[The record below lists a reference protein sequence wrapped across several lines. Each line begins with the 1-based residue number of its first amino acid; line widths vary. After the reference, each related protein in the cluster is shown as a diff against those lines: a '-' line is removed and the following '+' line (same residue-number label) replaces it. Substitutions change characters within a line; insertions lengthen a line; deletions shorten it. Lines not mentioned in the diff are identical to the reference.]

1 MATRIYQ
8 GRIVQARF
16 EDENLPQD
24 KESALAAL
32 ERTNRLFQDAV
43 NYHLVALAGMAE
55 DGKETLGSR
64 FKKQVRAIWEDL
76 PRGKAGACTL
86 QRSIA
91 RTLCLPENVGF
102 DAAVAYIF
110 EGCDRLDV
118 LPYVEHYIIEQ
129 TQRGEGAIQQ
139 QGRELLPKL
148 CNPFFEGNFDYSIKE
163 RKANF
168 GKQKLQRELNRDDIT
183 DEEIYT
189 LAQEMDLSWVVKTL
203 PNVNHDAP
211 LYYEPEA
218 QKEKIST
225 SMQKLLAS
233 VEGGKLRITT
243 IPKYV
248 QSADFREKIQQE
260 LLIRKPLKGARLAK
274 SSRGISVDV
283 EQAGIYFMFY
293 PGRVSAAL
301 LASKL
306 GKEKVNNERAEV
318 EFDLSAMDNDPLIL
332 ARGKRGYVYKGFT
345 ALPNWA
351 ASDNRM
357 FSREWDILAF
367 KEALKTLHGFELKT
381 KERMKI
387 REDFNVQREALE
399 KGTKI
404 KSSGGDDIDEEKPVV
419 ALEGDYRFELLKKLV
434 AEISPD
440 PVTEYHISSRT
451 LNDYEEVRALWLK
464 RELMGD
470 CSSHDLSKIVR
481 EYQAKSKRF
490 GSQVL
495 FAALCQ
501 DEYRPI
507 WHDYHALKDEK
518 LPRSKNILRD
528 FSNWQYLCGQVEKYS
543 RDVRVTAADVVASP
557 RQMIYSDLSNFGNG
571 KGCEFIP
578 SCEGGLRMQV
588 VVRNAEGHWETTS
601 IRVTFSAP
609 RFLRD
614 EMGQDAGKWM
624 VPEKGENT
632 TLPWLQPMMKAL
644 GDDIAPVRLE
654 RTPAIGLQVRGQGS
668 EACYYLN
675 FPVSLDVT
683 ALQKSLGKAARWAG
697 QFLRGRDEKLHLH
710 WPATYK
716 GKNRPWWEQEK
727 EFTVLGIDLGLR
739 SSVAWSLLRVS
750 TCSTSSNSRGD
761 ELIGRLIGDS
771 SNAKWY
777 GYVIKQGLSRLPGEQ
792 PRRVGDKKIPAVSLA
807 SPEDRRIAKLIIE
820 AAGAQYD
827 ENESED
833 VLRLGNRTLKSFKSL
848 TSRLKTY
855 LSFLSGLKDPGRK
868 PAVLK
873 RMADY
878 FAYAEIIPGVCSLL
892 EAHQEDEVY
901 ERVLDAAEELRSKL
915 PKYAELVTSLILPRK
930 HGSWKWE
937 PERRKGWQGSGVMR
951 LTEEGGIPHRPVFH
965 RGGLSV
971 ARLTQLETLRQLLQ
985 SMGKVL
991 SFVPGE
997 SVTFG
1002 RRLKDEKVID
1012 PCPEILEK
1020 IENMRE
1026 QRVNLIAHDIVAQA
1040 LGVRLKSSRPHKNS
1054 GGLDV
1059 IHGEYERI
1067 PGREPVDFVVME
1079 NLSRYLTSL
1088 DRAPLE
1094 NSGLMRW
1101 AHRQIVAKVTQLV
1114 EEIFGI
1120 PVVFT
1125 HAHYTSRFDSM
1136 TSEPGFRPVML
1147 KPEYL
1152 KWLQRNGKGNECKAA
1167 AVYQAIWDE
1176 VVNARKTDKVT
1187 LVLPHLTKG
1196 GELANGGEL
1205 FLSQKGGKF
1214 TLRNAD
1220 MNAATNIAWRGLA
1233 APESLHLLHRVRM
1246 EMKKAGLVPVC
1257 DNAREKS
1264 LKTGWSLTKLK
1275 SIQPDGNKISAFAVS
1290 SEWKDE
1296 YFAAYGNAET
1306 RAYLAYGKTLWGI
1319 MKRKQWQ
1326 MCHLFNIQQLKNAG
1340 IDARLVEQLLHTD
1353 ETDTS
1358 DDIPT

>member
-24 KESALAAL
+24 KESALTAL

-64 FKKQVRAIWEDL
+64 FKKQVKAIWEDL
-76 PRGKAGACTL
+76 PRGKDGACTL

-102 DAAVAYIF
+102 DDAVEYIF

-118 LPYVEHYIIEQ
+118 LPYVEQYVIDQ
-129 TQRGEGAIQQ
+129 TQKGEGAIQQ
-139 QGRELLPKL
+139 QGKVILPKL
-148 CNPFFEGNFDYSIKE
+148 CYVHFSGNFDYSKKGRE
-163 RKANF
+163 SAE
-168 GKQKLQRELNRDDIT
+168 GKIKLQRNLSREGIDDDELLSIS
-183 DEEIYT
+183 
-189 LAQEMDLSWVVKTL
+189 QEMDLSWAGIKTQTDATRTKSL
-203 PNVNHDAP
+203 FYEESEVPRQVHD
-211 LYYEPEA
+211 
-218 QKEKIST
+218 T
-225 SMQKLLAS
+225 MQALCS
-233 VEGGKLRITT
+233 VL
-243 IPKYV
+243 
-248 QSADFREKIQQE
+248 
-260 LLIRKPLKGARLAK
+260 LAK
-274 SSRGISVDV
+274 SDVSWNKYADKEGIQDLHDAVQTVLRRAPKARSLAKNRKVAP
-283 EQAGIYFMFY
+283 ELKQAAIFFMFY
-293 PGRVSAAL
+293 PCRLSAGM
-301 LASKL
+301 LAAKL
-306 GKEKVNNERAEV
+306 GKEKTKKSDAVYEYDYSSLE
-318 EFDLSAMDNDPLIL
+318 NDPLIL
-332 ARGKRGYVYKGFT
+332 ARGKRGYVYKGFS
-345 ALPNWA
+345 ALPNWES
-351 ASDNRM
+351 SDNLM
-357 FSREWDILAF
+357 YSKDWDILAF
-367 KEALKTLHGFELKT
+367 QEALKTLHGFELKT
-381 KERMKI
+381 KERDAERAKYAA
-387 REDFNVQREALE
+387 QLE
-399 KGTKI
+399 YVESGKKTK
-404 KSSGGDDIDEEKPVV
+404 DYVEPDEEQTV
-419 ALEGDYRFELLKKLV
+419 AVLGGDYRFELLKNLV
-434 AEISPD
+434 VEISPD
-440 PVTEYHISSRT
+440 SVTEYHISSRT
-451 LNDYEEVRALWLK
+451 LNDYEEVRTLWLK
-464 RELMGD
+464 REHMGD

-507 WHDYHALKDEK
+507 WHDYHAAKDEK
-518 LPRSKNILRD
+518 LPRSQNILRD
-528 FSNWQYLCGQVEKYS
+528 FSRWQYLCGQVEKY
-543 RDVRVTAADVVASP
+543 RREVRVTAADVVASP
-557 RQMIYSDLSNFGNG
+557 RQMIYSDLSNFGSG

-578 SCEGGLRMQV
+578 GCEGGLRMQV
-588 VVRNAEGHWETTS
+588 VIRNGKGHWETTA
-601 IRVTFSAP
+601 IRVSFSAP

-624 VPEKGENT
+624 VPEKGVNT

-654 RTPAIGLQVRGQGS
+654 RTPAIGLQVRGQGT

-683 ALQKSLGKAARWAG
+683 ALQASLGKAARWAG
-697 QFLRGRDEKLHLH
+697 QFLGGRDEKLHLH

-716 GKNRPWWEQEK
+716 GNKQPWWEQKK

-777 GYVIKQGLSRLPGEQ
+777 GYVIKQGLSRLPGEH
-792 PRRVGDKKIPAVSLA
+792 PRWVADKKIPAVSLA

-820 AAGAQYD
+820 AAGAQFD

-855 LSFLSGLKDPGRK
+855 LSFLSGLKDPDRK

-878 FAYAEIIPGVCSLL
+878 FAYAEIIPGVCALL

-901 ERVLDAAEELRSKL
+901 ERVLDAAEELHRKL
-915 PKYAELVTSLILPRK
+915 PEYAELVTSLILPRK
-930 HGSWKWE
+930 HGTWKWI
-937 PERRKGWQGSGVMR
+937 PEQRQGWQGSGKMR
-951 LTEEGGIPHRPVFH
+951 LSEDGGLPHRPVFH

-971 ARLTQLETLRQLLQ
+971 DRLTQLETLRQLLL

-991 SFVPGE
+991 SFIPGE
-997 SVTFG
+997 PVTFG
-1002 RRLKDEKVID
+1002 RRLKDAKVID
-1012 PCPEILEK
+1012 PCLEILEK

-1059 IHGEYERI
+1059 IHGEYARI

-1101 AHRQIVAKVTQLV
+1101 AHRQIVAKVTQLL

-1125 HAHYTSRFDSM
+1125 HAHYTSKFDSM

-1152 KWLQRNGKGNECKAA
+1152 KWLQRNGKGNECKAV
-1167 AVYQAIWDE
+1167 AVYQALWDE
-1176 VVNARKTDKVT
+1176 VVHARKMDKVT

-1290 SEWKDE
+1290 SEWEDE

-1319 MKRKQWQ
+1319 MKKKQWQ
-1326 MCHLFNIQQLKNAG
+1326 MCHLYNIQQLKNAG
-1340 IDARLVEQLLHTD
+1340 IDVRLVEQLLHAD
-1353 ETDTS
+1353 ETDTP

>member
-76 PRGKAGACTL
+76 PRSKVGACTL

-91 RTLCLPENVGF
+91 RTLSLADGVTF
-102 DAAVAYIF
+102 DDAVAHIY

-118 LPYVEHYIIEQ
+118 LPYVEHYVIEQ
-129 TQRGEGAIQQ
+129 TQKGEGAIQQ

-148 CNPFFEGNFDYSIKE
+148 CNSDFEGNFDYSIKE
-163 RKANF
+163 RKANS
-168 GKQKLQRELNRDDIT
+168 GKQKLLRELNRDDVS
-183 DEEIYT
+183 DEELYA
-189 LAQEMDLSWVVKTL
+189 LAQEMDLSWVVKTI
-203 PNVNHDAP
+203 PNENHDEP
-211 LYYEPEA
+211 LYYDPEE
-218 QKEKIST
+218 QEEKVIT
-225 SMQKLLAS
+225 SIHKLLSSLDNGNLKIAT
-233 VEGGKLRITT
+233 L
-243 IPKYV
+243 PKYV
-248 QSADFREKIQQE
+248 QIDGFREQMRQD
-260 LLIRKPLKGARLAK
+260 LLNRMPLKGLRLAK

-293 PGRVSAAL
+293 PGRISAAL

-306 GKEKVNNERAEV
+306 GKEKPKKTDEV
-318 EFDLSAMDNDPLIL
+318 REYDCFSLENDPLIL
-332 ARGKRGYVYKGFT
+332 ARGKRGYVYKGFS
-345 ALPNWA
+345 ALPNWES
-351 ASDNRM
+351 SDNRM
-357 FSREWDILAF
+357 YSKEWDILAF

-381 KERMKI
+381 KERDAERAKY
-387 REDFNVQREALE
+387 VAQLE
-399 KGTKI
+399 YVERGKKTK
-404 KSSGGDDIDEEKPVV
+404 DYVEPDEEKTV
-419 ALEGDYRFELLKKLV
+419 AVLGGDYRFELLKKLV

-464 RELMGD
+464 RELIGD

-571 KGCEFIP
+571 KGCEYIP
-578 SCEGGLRMQV
+578 GCEGGLRMQV
-588 VVRNAEGHWETTS
+588 VVRNAKGHWETDS

-624 VPEKGENT
+624 VPKKGENT

-654 RTPAIGLQVRGQGS
+654 RTPAIGLQVWGQGS

-683 ALQKSLGKAARWAG
+683 ALQKSLGKAERWAG
-697 QFLRGRDEKLHLH
+697 QFLGGRDEKLHLH

-792 PRRVGDKKIPAVSLA
+792 PRWVAGKKIPAVSLA
-807 SPEDRRIAKLIIE
+807 SPEDRRIAKMIIE
-820 AAGAQYD
+820 SAGAQYD

-878 FAYAEIIPGVCSLL
+878 FAYAEIIPGVCALL

-915 PKYAELVTSLILPRK
+915 PEYAERVTSLILPRK
-930 HGSWKWE
+930 HGSWKWV

-951 LTEEGGIPHRPVFH
+951 LTEEDGIPHRPVFH

-997 SVTFG
+997 PVTFG
-1002 RRLKDEKVID
+1002 RWLKDAKVID
-1012 PCPEILEK
+1012 PCLEILEK

-1040 LGVRLKSSRPHKNS
+1040 LGVRLIPSRDDKNPD
-1054 GGLDV
+1054 GRDI

-1101 AHRQIVAKVTQLV
+1101 AHRQIVAKVTQLL

-1125 HAHYTSRFDSM
+1125 HAHYTSKFDSM
-1136 TSEPGFRPVML
+1136 TSEPGFRPTML

-1152 KWLQRNGKGNECKAA
+1152 TLLQRNGKESVRKTA
-1167 AVYQAIWDE
+1167 AVYQAIWEE
-1176 VVNARKTDKVT
+1176 VVTAGKRENVT
-1187 LVLPHLTKG
+1187 LVLPRLSKG
-1196 GELANGGEL
+1196 GELTNDGEL

-1220 MNAATNIAWRGLA
+1220 MNAATNVAWRGLA

-1264 LKTGWSLTKLK
+1264 LKAGWSLTKLK

-1306 RAYLAYGKTLWGI
+1306 RTYLAYGKTLWGI

-1340 IDARLVEQLLHTD
+1340 IDVRLVEQLLHTD

>member
-64 FKKQVRAIWEDL
+64 FKKQVRTIWEDL

-91 RTLCLPENVGF
+91 RTLCLSENVGF
-102 DAAVAYIF
+102 DDAVEHIF

-118 LPYVEHYIIEQ
+118 LPYVEQYVIDQ
-129 TQRGEGAIQQ
+129 TQKGEGAIQQ
-139 QGRELLPKL
+139 QGKVILPKL
-148 CNPFFEGNFDYSIKE
+148 CYVHFSGNFDYSKKGRE
-163 RKANF
+163 SAE
-168 GKQKLQRELNRDDIT
+168 GKIKLQRNLSRDEIDDDELLLIS
-183 DEEIYT
+183 
-189 LAQEMDLSWVVKTL
+189 QEMDLSWAGIKTQTDATRSKSL
-203 PNVNHDAP
+203 FHEESEVPRQVHDTMQAMCSVLLEKSDVAWNKYAEKEGIQNLHDKVQTVLCRAP
-211 LYYEPEA
+211 MVR
-218 QKEKIST
+218 S
-225 SMQKLLAS
+225 
-233 VEGGKLRITT
+233 
-243 IPKYV
+243 
-248 QSADFREKIQQE
+248 
-260 LLIRKPLKGARLAK
+260 LAK
-274 SSRGISVDV
+274 NRKVAP
-283 EQAGIYFMFY
+283 ELKQAAIFFMFY
-293 PGRVSAAL
+293 PCRLSAGM
-301 LASKL
+301 LAAKL
-306 GKEKVNNERAEV
+306 GKEKTKKSDEV
-318 EFDLSAMDNDPLIL
+318 YEYDYSSLENDPLIL
-332 ARGKRGYVYKGFT
+332 ARGKRGYVYKGFS
-345 ALPNWA
+345 ALPNWES
-351 ASDNRM
+351 SDNLM
-357 FSREWDILAF
+357 YSKDWDILAF
-367 KEALKTLHGFELKT
+367 QEALKTLHGFELKT
-381 KERMKI
+381 KERDAERAKYAAM
-387 REDFNVQREALE
+387 LE
-399 KGTKI
+399 FVESGKKTKDYAENE
-404 KSSGGDDIDEEKPVV
+404 GEEEQVSAV
-419 ALEGDYRFELLKKLV
+419 LGGDYRFELLKKLV

-501 DEYRPI
+501 DEYGPI

-571 KGCEFIP
+571 KGCEYIP
-578 SCEGGLRMQV
+578 GCEGGLRMQV

-601 IRVTFSAP
+601 IRVAFSAP

-624 VPEKGENT
+624 VPKKGENT

-654 RTPAIGLQVRGQGS
+654 RTPAIGLQVWGQGS

-697 QFLRGRDEKLHLH
+697 QFLGGRDEKLHLH

-820 AAGAQYD
+820 AAGAQFD

-833 VLRLGNRTLKSFKSL
+833 VLRLGNRTLNSFKRL

-855 LSFLSGLKDPGRK
+855 LSFLSGLKDADRK
-868 PAVLK
+868 SAVLE

-878 FAYAEIIPGVCSLL
+878 FEYAETIPGVRALL
-892 EAHQEDEVY
+892 EECKLDEVY
-901 ERVLDAAEELRSKL
+901 EKVRAAAEELQHKL

-930 HGSWKWE
+930 HGTWKWV
-937 PERRKGWQGSGVMR
+937 PEHRNGWQGSGVMR
-951 LTEEGGIPHRPVFH
+951 LTEEGRVPHRPVFH

-971 ARLTQLETLRQLLQ
+971 DRLTQLETLRQLLQ

-1002 RRLKDEKVID
+1002 RRLKDAKVID

-1101 AHRQIVAKVTQLV
+1101 AHRQIVAKVTQLL

-1125 HAHYTSRFDSM
+1125 HAHYTSWFDSM

-1176 VVNARKTDKVT
+1176 VVNASKTKKVT

-1220 MNAATNIAWRGLA
+1220 MNAATNVAWRGLA

-1306 RAYLAYGKTLWGI
+1306 RTYLAYGKTLWGI

>member
-76 PRGKAGACTL
+76 PRGKDDACTL

-91 RTLCLPENVGF
+91 RTLCLSENVGF
-102 DAAVAYIF
+102 DDAVEHIF

-118 LPYVEHYIIEQ
+118 LPYVEQYVIDQ
-129 TQRGEGAIQQ
+129 TQKGEGAIQQ
-139 QGRELLPKL
+139 QGKVILPKL
-148 CNPFFEGNFDYSIKE
+148 CYVHFSGNFDYSKKGRE
-163 RKANF
+163 SAE
-168 GKQKLQRELNRDDIT
+168 GKIKLQRNLSRDEIDDDELLLIS
-183 DEEIYT
+183 
-189 LAQEMDLSWVVKTL
+189 QEMDLSWAGIKTQTDATRSKSL
-203 PNVNHDAP
+203 FHEESEVPRQVHDTMQAMCSVLLEKSDVAWNKYAEKEGIQNLHDKVQTVLCRAP
-211 LYYEPEA
+211 MVR
-218 QKEKIST
+218 S
-225 SMQKLLAS
+225 
-233 VEGGKLRITT
+233 
-243 IPKYV
+243 
-248 QSADFREKIQQE
+248 
-260 LLIRKPLKGARLAK
+260 LAK
-274 SSRGISVDV
+274 NRKVAP
-283 EQAGIYFMFY
+283 ELKQAAIFFMFY
-293 PGRVSAAL
+293 PCRLSAGM
-301 LASKL
+301 LAAKL
-306 GKEKVNNERAEV
+306 GKEKTKKSDEV
-318 EFDLSAMDNDPLIL
+318 YEYDYSSLENDPLIL
-332 ARGKRGYVYKGFT
+332 ARGKRGYVYKGFS
-345 ALPNWA
+345 ALPNWES
-351 ASDNRM
+351 SDNLM
-357 FSREWDILAF
+357 YSKDWDILAF
-367 KEALKTLHGFELKT
+367 QEALKTLHGFELKT
-381 KERMKI
+381 KERDAERAKYAAM
-387 REDFNVQREALE
+387 LE
-399 KGTKI
+399 FVESGKKTKDYAENE
-404 KSSGGDDIDEEKPVV
+404 GEEEQVSAV
-419 ALEGDYRFELLKKLV
+419 LGGDYRFELLKKLV

-464 RELMGD
+464 RELTGD

-578 SCEGGLRMQV
+578 GCEGGLRMQV
-588 VVRNAEGHWETTS
+588 VVRNGKGHWETTS
-601 IRVTFSAP
+601 IRVSFSAP

-624 VPEKGENT
+624 VPEKGENR

-683 ALQKSLGKAARWAG
+683 ALQKSLGKAERWAG
-697 QFLRGRDEKLHLH
+697 QFLGGRDEKLHLH

-792 PRRVGDKKIPAVSLA
+792 PRWVAGKKIPAVSLA

-833 VLRLGNRTLKSFKSL
+833 VLRLGKRALKSFKRL

-855 LSFLSGLKDPGRK
+855 LSFLSGLKDPERK

-878 FAYAEIIPGVCSLL
+878 FAYAEIIPGVCALL

-1002 RRLKDEKVID
+1002 RRLKDAKVID

-1040 LGVRLKSSRPHKNS
+1040 LGVRLIPSRDDKNPD
-1054 GGLDV
+1054 GRDI

-1101 AHRQIVAKVTQLV
+1101 AHRQIVAKVTQLL

-1125 HAHYTSRFDSM
+1125 HAHYTSKFDSM
-1136 TSEPGFRPVML
+1136 TSEPGFRPTML

-1167 AVYQAIWDE
+1167 AVYRAIWDE
-1176 VVNARKTDKVT
+1176 VVNASKTKKVT

-1220 MNAATNIAWRGLA
+1220 MNAATNVAWRGLA

>member
-8 GRIVQARF
+8 GRIVDARF
-16 EDENLPQD
+16 EDENMPQD
-24 KESALAAL
+24 MEPALAAL
-32 ERTNRLFQDAV
+32 ETTNRLFQDAV
-43 NYHLVALAGMAE
+43 NYHLVALAAMAE

-64 FKKQVRAIWEDL
+64 FKKQVRAIWDDL

-91 RTLCLPENVGF
+91 RTLSLSDGATF
-102 DAAVAYIF
+102 DDAVAHIY

-118 LPYVEHYIIEQ
+118 LPYVEHYVIEQ
-129 TQRGEGAIQQ
+129 TQKGEGAIQQ

-148 CNPFFEGNFDYSIKE
+148 CNSDFEGNFDYSIKE
-163 RKANF
+163 RKANS
-168 GKQKLQRELNRDDIT
+168 GKQKLLRELNRDDVS
-183 DEEIYT
+183 DEELYA
-189 LAQEMDLSWVVKTL
+189 LAQEMDLSWVVKTI
-203 PNVNHDAP
+203 PNENHDEP
-211 LYYEPEA
+211 LYYDPEE
-218 QKEKIST
+218 QEEKVIT
-225 SMQKLLAS
+225 SIHKLLSSLDNGNLKIAT
-233 VEGGKLRITT
+233 L
-243 IPKYV
+243 PKYV
-248 QSADFREKIQQE
+248 QIDGFREQMRQD
-260 LLIRKPLKGARLAK
+260 LLNRMPLKGLRLAK

-293 PGRVSAAL
+293 PGRISAAF

-306 GKEKVNNERAEV
+306 GKEKPKKTDEV
-318 EFDLSAMDNDPLIL
+318 REYDCFSLENDPLIL
-332 ARGKRGYVYKGFT
+332 ARGKRGYVYKGFS
-345 ALPNWA
+345 ALPNWES
-351 ASDNRM
+351 SDNLM
-357 FSREWDILAF
+357 YSREWDILAF

-381 KERMKI
+381 KERDAE
-387 REDFNVQREALE
+387 RANYAAQLE
-399 KGTKI
+399 YVESGKKTKDYVE
-404 KSSGGDDIDEEKPVV
+404 SDEEQTV
-419 ALEGDYRFELLKKLV
+419 AVLGGDYRFELLKKLV
-434 AEISPD
+434 VEISPD
-440 PVTEYHISSRT
+440 SVTEYHISSRT
-451 LNDYEEVRALWLK
+451 LNDYEEVRTLWLK

-507 WHDYHALKDEK
+507 WHDYHAVKDEK
-518 LPRSKNILRD
+518 LPRSQNILRD
-528 FSNWQYLCGQVEKYS
+528 FSHWQYLCGQVEKYS
-543 RDVRVTAADVVASP
+543 REVRVTAADVVASP
-557 RQMIYSDLSNFGNG
+557 RQMIYSDLSNFGSG

-578 SCEGGLRMQV
+578 GCEGGLRMQV
-588 VVRNAEGHWETTS
+588 VIRNGKGHWETTT
-601 IRVTFSAP
+601 IRVSFSAP

-624 VPEKGENT
+624 VPKKGINT

-654 RTPAIGLQVRGQGS
+654 RTPAIGLQVRGLGT

-697 QFLRGRDEKLHLH
+697 QFLGGRDEKLHLH

-716 GKNRPWWEQEK
+716 GNKQPWWEQKK

-739 SSVAWSLLRVS
+739 SSAAWSLLRIS
-750 TCSTSSNSRGD
+750 TCSTSPNSRGD

-777 GYVIKQGLSRLPGEQ
+777 GYVVKQGLSRLPGEL
-792 PRRVGDKKIPAVSLA
+792 PRQVADKKVPAVSLA
-807 SPEDRRIAKLIIE
+807 SPEDIRIAKLVIE
-820 AAGAQYD
+820 AAGAEINED
-827 ENESED
+827 ESVD
-833 VLRLGNRTLKSFKSL
+833 VLRLGNRTLNSFKRL

-855 LSFLSGLKDPGRK
+855 LSFLSGLKNAERK
-868 PAVLK
+868 SAVLE

-878 FAYAEIIPGVCSLL
+878 FEYAETIPGVRALL
-892 EAHQEDEVY
+892 EECKLDEVY
-901 ERVLDAAEELRSKL
+901 EKVRAAAEELQHKL

-930 HGSWKWE
+930 HGTWKWV
-937 PERRKGWQGSGVMR
+937 PEHRNGWQGSGVMR
-951 LTEEGGIPHRPVFH
+951 LTEEGSLPHRPVFH

-971 ARLTQLETLRQLLQ
+971 DRLTQLETLRQLLQ

-1002 RRLKDEKVID
+1002 RRLKDLKVID

-1088 DRAPLE
+1088 DRAPQE

-1101 AHRQIVAKVTQLV
+1101 AHRQIVAKVTQLL

-1120 PVVFT
+1120 PVIFT
-1125 HAHYTSRFDSM
+1125 HAHYTSKFDSM
-1136 TSEPGFRPVML
+1136 TSEPGFRPMML
-1147 KPEYL
+1147 RPEYL
-1152 KWLQRNGKGNECKAA
+1152 KWLQRNGKGYECKAA
-1167 AVYQAIWDE
+1167 AVYQAIWGE
-1176 VVNARKTDKVT
+1176 VVHARKKDKVT
-1187 LVLPHLTKG
+1187 LVLPHPT
-1196 GELANGGEL
+1196 NGGEL
-1205 FLSQKGGKF
+1205 FISQQGGRF

-1233 APESLHLLHRVRM
+1233 APESLHRVRLDI
-1246 EMKKAGLVPVC
+1246 KKTGFVPVT

-1264 LKTGWSLTKLK
+1264 LKIEWRLSKLN
-1275 SIQPDGNKISAFAVS
+1275 SISADGNKISAFAVS
-1290 SEWKDE
+1290 PEWKDKS
-1296 YFAAYGNAET
+1296 FAVYGNAET
-1306 RAYLAYGKTLWGI
+1306 SAYLTYGKTLWGI

-1326 MCHLFNIQQLKNAG
+1326 MCHLYNIQQLKNAG
-1340 IDARLVEQLLHTD
+1340 IDVRLVEQLLHAD
-1353 ETDTS
+1353 EIDTP

>member
-64 FKKQVRAIWEDL
+64 FKKQVRAIWDDL

-91 RTLCLPENVGF
+91 RTLSLSEGVTF
-102 DAAVAYIF
+102 DDAVAHIY

-118 LPYVEHYIIEQ
+118 LPYVEHYVIEQ
-129 TQRGEGAIQQ
+129 TQKGDGAIQQ
-139 QGRELLPKL
+139 QGREVLPKL
-148 CNPFFEGNFDYSIKE
+148 CDPEFGGNFSYSVKE
-163 RKANF
+163 RRAIE
-168 GKQKLQRELNRDDIT
+168 GKRKLQTELNRGDIG
-183 DEEIYT
+183 EAE
-189 LAQEMDLSWVVKTL
+189 LFALSQEMDLSWAGIKTQ
-203 PNVNHDAP
+203 PDATQTDSL
-211 LYYEPEA
+211 LYAEEEVPGQVA
-218 QKEKIST
+218 DAMHAMCS
-225 SMQKLLAS
+225 LL
-233 VEGGKLRITT
+233 
-243 IPKYV
+243 
-248 QSADFREKIQQE
+248 
-260 LLIRKPLKGARLAK
+260 LAK
-274 SSRGISVDV
+274 SDMAWNKYA
-283 EQAGIYFMFY
+283 EAAGIQNLHDEVQAVLYRAPMVRSLAKNNKVAPELKQAAIFFMFY
-293 PGRVSAAL
+293 PCHLSAGM
-301 LASKL
+301 LAAKL
-306 GKEKVNNERAEV
+306 GKEKTKNSDEV
-318 EFDLSAMDNDPLIL
+318 CEYDCFSLENDPLIL
-332 ARGKRGYVYKGFT
+332 ARGKRGYVYKGFS
-345 ALPNWA
+345 ALPNWES
-351 ASDNRM
+351 SDNLM
-357 FSREWDILAF
+357 YSKEWDILAF

-381 KERMKI
+381 KERDAERAKYVAQLDYVE
-387 REDFNVQREALE
+387 RG
-399 KGTKI
+399 KKTK
-404 KSSGGDDIDEEKPVV
+404 DYVEPDEEKTV
-419 ALEGDYRFELLKKLV
+419 AVLGGDYRFELLKKLV

-464 RELMGD
+464 RELIGD

-571 KGCEFIP
+571 KGCEYIP
-578 SCEGGLRMQV
+578 GCEGGLRMQV
-588 VVRNAEGHWETTS
+588 VVRNAKGHWETDS

-624 VPEKGENT
+624 VPKKGENT

-654 RTPAIGLQVRGQGS
+654 RTPAIGLQVWGQGS

-697 QFLRGRDEKLHLH
+697 QFLGGRDEKLHLH

-727 EFTVLGIDLGLR
+727 EFTVLGLDLGLR

-777 GYVIKQGLSRLPGEQ
+777 GYVVKQGLSRLPGEL
-792 PRRVGDKKIPAVSLA
+792 PRQVADKKVPAVSLA
-807 SPEDRRIAKLIIE
+807 SPEDIRIAKLVIE

-855 LSFLSGLKDPGRK
+855 LSFLSGLKDPDRK

-878 FAYAEIIPGVCSLL
+878 FAYAEIIPGVCALL
-892 EAHQEDEVY
+892 EAHREDEVY
-901 ERVLDAAEELRSKL
+901 ERVLDAAEELRCKL
-915 PKYAELVTSLILPRK
+915 PEYAELVTSLILPRK

-951 LTEEGGIPHRPVFH
+951 LAEEGGIPHRPVFH

-1040 LGVRLKSSRPHKNS
+1040 LGVRLIPSRDDKNPD
-1054 GGLDV
+1054 GRDI

-1101 AHRQIVAKVTQLV
+1101 AHRQIVAKVTQLL

-1125 HAHYTSRFDSM
+1125 HAHYTSKFDSM

-1176 VVNARKTDKVT
+1176 VVNASKTKKVT
-1187 LVLPHLTKG
+1187 LVLPHLTK
-1196 GELANGGEL
+1196 GGEL

-1220 MNAATNIAWRGLA
+1220 MNAATNVAWRGLA

>member
-91 RTLCLPENVGF
+91 RTLSLSEGVTF
-102 DAAVAYIF
+102 DDAVAHIY

-118 LPYVEHYIIEQ
+118 LPYVEHYVIEQ
-129 TQRGEGAIQQ
+129 TQKGEGAIQQ
-139 QGRELLPKL
+139 QGREVLPKL
-148 CNPFFEGNFDYSIKE
+148 CDPEFGGNFSYSVKE
-163 RKANF
+163 RRAIE
-168 GKQKLQRELNRDDIT
+168 GKRKLQRELNREDIG
-183 DEEIYT
+183 EAEL
-189 LAQEMDLSWVVKTL
+189 LALSQEMDLSWAGIKTQ
-203 PNVNHDAP
+203 PNSTQTNSLFYAEEEVPEQVADA
-211 LYYEPEA
+211 
-218 QKEKIST
+218 
-225 SMQKLLAS
+225 MQALCS
-233 VEGGKLRITT
+233 VLRAKSDAAWNKFAENACI
-243 IPKYV
+243 
-248 QSADFREKIQQE
+248 QE
-260 LLIRKPLKGARLAK
+260 LLDEVQAVLSRAPMVRSLAK
-274 SSRGISVDV
+274 NNKVAP
-283 EQAGIYFMFY
+283 ELKQAAIFFMFY
-293 PGRVSAAL
+293 PCRLSAGM
-301 LASKL
+301 LAAKL
-306 GKEKVNNERAEV
+306 GKEKAKMSDEV
-318 EFDLSAMDNDPLIL
+318 QEYDCFSLENDPLIL
-332 ARGKRGYVYKGFT
+332 ARGKRGYVYKGFS
-345 ALPNWA
+345 ALPNWES
-351 ASDNRM
+351 SDNLM
-357 FSREWDILAF
+357 YSKEWDILAF

-381 KERMKI
+381 KERDAERANYAAQLDYVESGK
-387 REDFNVQREALE
+387 
-399 KGTKI
+399 KTKDYVE
-404 KSSGGDDIDEEKPVV
+404 SDEEQTV
-419 ALEGDYRFELLKKLV
+419 AVLGGDYRFELLKKLV
-434 AEISPD
+434 VEISPD
-440 PVTEYHISSRT
+440 SVTEYHISSRT
-451 LNDYEEVRALWLK
+451 LNDYEEVRTLWLK

-507 WHDYHALKDEK
+507 WHDYHAVKDEK
-518 LPRSKNILRD
+518 LPRSQNILRD
-528 FSNWQYLCGQVEKYS
+528 FSHWQYLCGQVEKYS
-543 RDVRVTAADVVASP
+543 REVRVTAADVVASP
-557 RQMIYSDLSNFGNG
+557 RQIIYSDLSNFGSG

-578 SCEGGLRMQV
+578 GCEGGLRMQV
-588 VVRNAEGHWETTS
+588 VIRNGKGHWETTT
-601 IRVTFSAP
+601 IRVSFSAP

-624 VPEKGENT
+624 VPKKGINT

-644 GDDIAPVRLE
+644 GDDISPVRLE
-654 RTPAIGLQVRGQGS
+654 RTPAIGLQVRGLGT

-683 ALQKSLGKAARWAG
+683 ALQTSLGKAARWAG
-697 QFLRGRDEKLHLH
+697 QFLGGRDEKLHLH

-716 GKNRPWWEQEK
+716 GNKQPWWEQKK

-739 SSVAWSLLRVS
+739 SSAAWSLLRIS
-750 TCSTSSNSRGD
+750 TCSTSPNSRGD

-777 GYVIKQGLSRLPGEQ
+777 GYVVKQGLSRLPGEL
-792 PRRVGDKKIPAVSLA
+792 PRQVADKKVPAVSLA
-807 SPEDRRIAKLIIE
+807 SPEDKRIAKLVIE
-820 AAGAQYD
+820 AAGAAFD
-827 ENESED
+827 EHESVD
-833 VLRLGNRTLKSFKSL
+833 ALRLGNRTLKSFKHL

-855 LSFLSGLKDPGRK
+855 LSFLSGLNDADRK
-868 PAVLK
+868 SAVFE
-873 RMADY
+873 RMVDY
-878 FAYAEIIPGVCSLL
+878 FSYTETIPGVRALL
-892 EAHQEDEVY
+892 EARQEDEVY
-901 ERVLDAAEELRSKL
+901 QKVREAAEELRRKL

-930 HGSWKWE
+930 HGTWKWV
-937 PERRKGWQGSGVMR
+937 PEHRNGWQGSGVMR
-951 LTEEGGIPHRPVFH
+951 LTEEGGLPHRPVFH

-971 ARLTQLETLRQLLQ
+971 DRLTQLETLRQLLQ

-1002 RRLKDEKVID
+1002 RRLKDSKVID

-1088 DRAPLE
+1088 DRAPQE

-1101 AHRQIVAKVTQLV
+1101 AHRQIVAKVTQLL

-1120 PVVFT
+1120 PVIFT
-1125 HAHYTSRFDSM
+1125 HAHYTSKFDSM
-1136 TSEPGFRPVML
+1136 TSEPGFRPTML
-1147 KPEYL
+1147 EPGYL
-1152 KWLQRNGKGNECKAA
+1152 TWLQRNGKESVRKTA
-1167 AVYQAIWDE
+1167 AVYQSIWEE
-1176 VVNARKTDKVT
+1176 VVAAGKKENVT
-1187 LVLPHLTKG
+1187 LVLPRLSKG
-1196 GELANGGEL
+1196 GELTNDGEL
-1205 FLSQKGGKF
+1205 FLSLLGGKF

-1220 MNAATNIAWRGLA
+1220 MNAATNIAWRGVA

-1246 EMKKAGLVPVC
+1246 EVKKDGLKPVT

-1264 LKTGWSLTKLK
+1264 LKTEWRLSKLN
-1275 SIQPDGNKISAFAVS
+1275 SISADGNKISAFAVS
-1290 SEWKDE
+1290 PEWKDKS
-1296 YFAAYGNAET
+1296 FAVYGNAET
-1306 RAYLAYGKTLWGI
+1306 SAYLTYGKTLWGI

-1326 MCHLFNIQQLKNAG
+1326 MCHLYNIQQLKNAG
-1340 IDARLVEQLLHTD
+1340 IDVRLVEQLLHAD
-1353 ETDTS
+1353 EIDTPV
-1358 DDIPT
+1358 DIPT